1 MDFEKAVKLEEREE
15 RKAEIKS
22 RLADYEDKD
31 LLSFYRQANAYDGS
45 FDFVDVFDPE
55 DIDDYMGDS
64 QDGYYRLLCAV
75 VFGNVDN
82 VNDYLR
88 FNAYGN
94 LESVSEY
101 ELQDDCKN
109 YLDDLA
115 DWIIDYWWQIDYSIC
130 EEDKELLQAWEYG
143 YDEEDEEEESED

>member
-1 MDFEKAVKLEEREE
+1 MMDFEKAVKLEKHEE

-31 LLSFYRQANAYDGS
+31 LLSIYQQANSYDGS

-55 DIDDYMGDS
+55 DIYYYMGDS

-94 LESVSEY
+94 LESVNKY
-101 ELQDDCKN
+101 ELLDDCKN

-115 DWIIDYWWQIDYSIC
+115 DWIIDYWCQIDSLY
-130 EEDKELLQAWEYG
+130 EEDEELLNAWEYG
-143 YDEEDEEEESED
+143 YDEEEEEE